1 MQVPTIVQSRI
12 TLGLFACALA
22 LAACSAADT
31 PGSAA
36 EEPPMSTTAETST
49 SSTAPATSETESA
62 ADSTTTPRQ
71 TSTSIQERP
80 LAEVAPAAWTDC
92 SAPFQCATVTVP
104 LDHQLPDGST
114 IDLSLIRIEASGDA
128 VGSIFVNLGGPG
140 GSGVSSVRA
149 GFRLDEETMESYH
162 LVGFDPRGIG
172 QSSPLSCSID
182 LADGPRPDFSPDD
195 EQERAALDAQAKE
208 FAEQC
213 GRTDAELIAHIG
225 TESVVSDLELL
236 RRAVG
241 DESLNYIGLSYGTV
255 IGLRYA
261 ERHPDR
267 GGRMVL
273 DGVVNPTFT
282 LTDLLRQQSTEFE
295 RAFETLDAACG
306 TTLACPEGGIISSYD
321 RLLATL
327 EASGTDPGS
336 TEAAGQVSTVGP
348 AELQVAALV
357 SMYSERLWPRLGS
370 ALEAAENGDLS
381 QVEQL
386 HDLYVGGASFAA
398 YAAVSCID
406 SRSPVGPERWDDF
419 AEELTALAP
428 RFGAALANELRTS
441 AYWPV
446 SPTSEPRPVTAQGA
460 NPILVVSTTGDA
472 ATPLTNAVSV
482 AGVLSSAGL
491 VTVEDEGHTAYGTN
505 FCVER
510 IVADF
515 FATGQ
520 VPAETHRC

>member
-1 MQVPTIVQSRI
+1 M
-12 TLGLFACALA
+12 
-22 LAACSAADT
+22 
-31 PGSAA
+31 
-36 EEPPMSTTAETST
+36 
-49 SSTAPATSETESA
+49 
-62 ADSTTTPRQ
+62 
-71 TSTSIQERP
+71 
-80 LAEVAPAAWTDC
+80 
-92 SAPFQCATVTVP
+92 
-104 LDHQLPDGST
+104 
-114 IDLSLIRIEASGDA
+114 
-128 VGSIFVNLGGPG
+128 
-140 GSGVSSVRA
+140 
-149 GFRLDEETMESYH
+149 
-162 LVGFDPRGIG
+162 
-172 QSSPLSCSID
+172 
-182 LADGPRPDFSPDD
+182 
-195 EQERAALDAQAKE
+195 
-208 FAEQC
+208 
-213 GRTDAELIAHIG
+213 
-225 TESVVSDLELL
+225 
-236 RRAVG
+236 
-241 DESLNYIGLSYGTV
+241 
-255 IGLRYA
+255 
-261 ERHPDR
+261 
-267 GGRMVL
+267 

-321 RLLATL
+321 SLLATL

-336 TEAAGQVSTVGP
+336 TEAGGQASTVGP

-419 AEELTALAP
+419 AEELTELAP
-428 RFGAALANELRTS
+428 RFGAALANELRTC

-472 ATPLTNAVSV
+472 ATPLTNAISV